1 MIYDFLEIDRES
13 SNLLYEQLYEK
24 IIKAISEK
32 ELVKGDKLPSI
43 RHLSESL
50 NISRTTVQ
58 TAYDQLCAEGY
69 INNAPKKGYFIEAD
83 TQIVSAE
90 TVHNPTQKNTVIENA
105 PVVFDFSSSGI
116 DPNYIDMKYWRR
128 CVSEILT
135 RQNEV
140 SSYGDPQGELELRK
154 ALCSYSKNVRGTN
167 ISPNRIIIG
176 AGTQALLS
184 VLLGICTEYGKDAAI
199 EKGFFPQGEQIF
211 KDHSFSMTALKAD
224 KNGIIL
230 DDTVKSRILFINSS
244 GSIRGSAPLSIN
256 KRSEIIAWANSHDA
270 IIIEDDYN
278 GELRYT
284 SKPIPALQGLCS
296 DRVVY
301 IGSFSKLLLP
311 SVRIGYMIIPDILT
325 DRYNQCGNYYN
336 QTSSKIEQLAL
347 AEYINAGRLYKQLRK
362 LRKIYAQKSDILSSS
377 IKTHF
382 GQSVMI
388 DIIETALCVRIKLRS
403 DKSLDWHIG
412 QALQN
417 GIKLGKC
424 REKNGVKY
432 FYLSFSG
439 ISAENIDNAVIALK
453 KAWQ

>member
-1 MIYDFLEIDRES
+1 
-13 SNLLYEQLYEK
+13 
-24 IIKAISEK
+24 
-32 ELVKGDKLPSI
+32 
-43 RHLSESL
+43 
-50 NISRTTVQ
+50 
-58 TAYDQLCAEGY
+58 
-69 INNAPKKGYFIEAD
+69 
-83 TQIVSAE
+83 
-90 TVHNPTQKNTVIENA
+90 
-105 PVVFDFSSSGI
+105 
-116 DPNYIDMKYWRR
+116 
-128 CVSEILT
+128 
-135 RQNEV
+135 
-140 SSYGDPQGELELRK
+140 
-154 ALCSYSKNVRGTN
+154 
-167 ISPNRIIIG
+167 
-176 AGTQALLS
+176 
-184 VLLGICTEYGKDAAI
+184 
-199 EKGFFPQGEQIF
+199 
-211 KDHSFSMTALKAD
+211 
-224 KNGIIL
+224 
-230 DDTVKSRILFINSS
+230 
-244 GSIRGSAPLSIN
+244 
-256 KRSEIIAWANSHDA
+256 
-270 IIIEDDYN
+270 
-278 GELRYT
+278 
-284 SKPIPALQGLCS
+284 
-296 DRVVY
+296 
-301 IGSFSKLLLP
+301 
-311 SVRIGYMIIPDILT
+311 MIIPDILT

>member
-1 MIYDFLEIDRES
+1 MIYDFLEIDKG
-13 SNLLYEQLYEK
+13 SNTLLYEQLYDK

-32 ELVKGDKLPSI
+32 KLVKGDKLPSI
-43 RHLSESL
+43 RNLSENL

-83 TQIVSAE
+83 TEIISADTSKE
-90 TVHNPTQKNTVIENA
+90 LSHSSIFTEKI
-105 PVVFDFSSSGI
+105 PVRYDFSSSGI

-135 RQNEV
+135 RQYEI
-140 SSYGDPQGELELRK
+140 SAYGDPQGEPALRE

-167 ISPNRIIIG
+167 ISPDRIIIG
-176 AGTQALLS
+176 AGTQTLLS

-199 EKGFFPQGEQIF
+199 EKGFFPHGEQIF
-211 KDHSFSMTALKAD
+211 KDHGFSMTPLKAD

-311 SVRIGYMIIPDILT
+311 SVRISYMIIPEILT
-325 DRYNQCGNYYN
+325 KQYELCRKYYN

-347 AEYINAGRLYKQLRK
+347 AEYINAGRLDKQLRK
-362 LRKIYAQKSDILSSS
+362 LRKIYAQKSDILSES

-382 GQSVMI
+382 GQTVTI

-403 DKSLDWHIG
+403 DKSVDWHIG
-412 QALQN
+412 QALKN

-424 REKNGVKY
+424 REKNGLKY

-439 ISAENIDNAVIALK
+439 ISAENIDNAVIALIN
-453 KAWQ
+453 AWK